1 MDINRYSPSYGIN
14 KKHLIKLADYATEE
28 LFEIF
33 YATKVIKA
41 KFLAK
46 ENTNILSG
54 ITIALLF
61 ADTSLRMR
69 SALEIGIRQ
78 LGGTCV
84 SLPYNENDM
93 KAGENFKD
101 IVNVIARYGVS
112 AIVTRDIPQRELEN
126 LCSISPITVIN
137 SSNTDFNP
145 LQALCD
151 LYTIWEKKNKL
162 EGVKLVYVGKCENIA
177 ASLIMGAIKCGL
189 EVSVATPKEFPI
201 DPVHVLQAEQYGNIF
216 ITDNPST
223 AVKNA
228 DIVYTNSYNYHS
240 ATPSTEKNIL
250 KPYQVNP
257 ALMALASVGASFMHP
272 LPAIR
277 GVEVT
282 EDIIDG
288 KNSLVLD
295 QGENRIHI
303 IKAVLAM
310 LIK

>member
-14 KKHLIKLADYATEE
+14 KKHLIKLADYSTEE

-41 KFLAK
+41 KFSAR

-54 ITIALLF
+54 VTIALLF
-61 ADTSLRMR
+61 GDTSLRMR

-84 SLPYNENDM
+84 SLPYSESDM

-112 AIVTRDIPQRELEN
+112 AIVTRDIPQKDLES
-126 LCSISPITVIN
+126 LCLISPITVIN
-137 SSNTDFNP
+137 SNNNDFNP

-151 LYTIWEKKNKL
+151 LFTIWEKKNKL
-162 EGVKLVYVGKCENIA
+162 EGIKLAYVGKGENIA

-189 EVSVATPKEFPI
+189 EVAVATPSEFPI
-201 DPVHVLQAEQYGNIF
+201 KQEHLLHAEQYGNIF
-216 ITDNPST
+216 VTDNPST

-240 ATPSTEKNIL
+240 ATTASEKNIL

-257 ALMALASVGASFMHP
+257 SLMALATVGASFMHP
-272 LPAIR
+272 LPATR

-295 QGENRIHI
+295 QGENRLHI
-303 IKAVLAM
+303 IKAVLA
-310 LIK
+310 LLVK